1 MSFGHTAADRGVCKP
16 DLKRISRK
24 CMLDRYP
31 IFTREFARYPFTA
44 EPADAAVLLA
54 AEGGRLSCPPRYD
67 R

>member
-1 MSFGHTAADRGVCKP
+1 
-16 DLKRISRK
+16 
-24 CMLDRYP
+24 MLDRYP